1 MSAASALLRAV
12 RWYQRELSPRKPA
25 PTCRFTPTCS
35 EYAAQALEKHGA
47 LRGGWLA
54 TWRILRCNPLV
65 PGGYDPVPEPGRQG
79 PGHSSPP
86 SQQTDKPS

>member
-1 MSAASALLRAV
+1 MSAAQVLVRAV

-25 PTCRFTPTCS
+25 PTCRFSPTCS

-65 PGGYDPVPEPGRQG
+65 PGGYDPVPAPGRKG
-79 PGHSSPP
+79 PGHSTTP
-86 SQQTDKPS
+86 SHQTDKPS